1 MREIEYY
8 ERPFDYKRI
17 LDIKKTATLNKSLR
31 EGMGS
36 LKRVPASLDMLNFLP
51 AQLYH
56 FPLNAEEPVKTTT
69 TVGKSSKKP
78 INLETPIMISG
89 MSFGALNREQKIA
102 LAKASTC
109 LLYTSPSPRDGL
121 LS

>member
-36 LKRVPASLDMLNFLP
+36 LKRVPASLYMLNFLP

-56 FPLNAEEPVKTTT
+56 FPLNSEEPVKTTT

-78 INLETPIMISG
+78 INLETPIMTVSYTHLR
-89 MSFGALNREQKIA
+89 AHETPEHLVCR
-102 LAKASTC
+102 
-109 LLYTSPSPRDGL
+109 LLL
-121 LS
+121 EKN